1 MDLLEA
7 RHRGFTAGI
16 RHPWELARVEVV
28 TNLITRWMTLPQE
41 ATLLD
46 IGCGDTF
53 VAEQIAARF
62 PGAAVYAVDTAFTEE
77 TIAHYRDRLKGQQ
90 VFVASSLDA
99 IAPSLD
105 RPVSL
110 VLLMD
115 VLEHIADDRRFLS
128 TLLAHPAISAQT
140 RLIVTVPAYQGL
152 FCSHDTILGHYRR
165 YSNAELRRMLESAGL
180 TVLDIGYFFASLLPM
195 RIARV
200 VKERMLKVEDDSG
213 TTGLVTWNGGAA
225 QTAVITRLLMAD
237 ARIAAA
243 LKGIGITLPGLS
255 NYAVCRKSA

>member
-28 TNLITRWMTLPQE
+28 TNLITRSMTLRPG
-41 ATLLD
+41 AAVLD

-62 PGAAVYAVDTAFTEE
+62 PEASVYAVDTAFTEE
-77 TIAHYRDRLKGQQ
+77 SIAHYREQLKGQR
-90 VFVASSLDA
+90 VFVSSSIDA
-99 IAPSLD
+99 LAPSLD

-115 VLEHIADDRRFLS
+115 VLEHIADDRGFLS
-128 TLLAHPAISAQT
+128 TLLAHPAISAET
-140 RLIVTVPAYQGL
+140 RLIVTVPAYQSL

-165 YSNAELRRMLESAGL
+165 YSNAELRRMLEDAGL
-180 TVLDIGYFFASLLPM
+180 TVLDIGYFFASLVPM

-200 VKERMLKVEDDSG
+200 VKERMLKMEDDTG
-213 TTGLVTWNGGAA
+213 TTGLVTWSGGAG
-225 QTAVITRLLMAD
+225 QTAAITRLLMTD
-237 ARIAAA
+237 AWISTA
-243 LKGIGITLPGLS
+243 LKRIGITLPGLS
-255 NYAVCRKSA
+255 NYAVCRKSV